1 MPTSSDNGKSQP
13 TPTPR
18 ADGAD
23 AQAEPRQLL
32 RLIPLDDTV
41 VFPNMGI
48 TLTVDVGED
57 ERVVLVPRHENEFLE
72 VGTIA
77 EVEDH
82 LRLPGGGR
90 AVALSG
96 QHRALIGAA
105 QTGVDGELRVEV
117 QERPDGVP
125 TDGRTR
131 ELEREYRAIVEEIL
145 ELRGDDGRI
154 AAFLRAIVEPGPLAD
169 SAGYSPNL
177 SYAQKVELLG
187 TLDVTGRLDLAVKL
201 QRESLAELQVRKRIR
216 EDVQDGAEKQQR
228 DYFLRK
234 QMESIRK
241 ELGEDEGSIVDEY
254 RTKIEAAQ
262 MPEEVEKQALKE
274 LGRLERMGEQTGE
287 SSMIRTYLDW
297 LIALPWAKRSEEHLD
312 PTGAREVLDADHAGL
327 EDVKDRIVEYLAV
340 RKLRQDRGI
349 EADPKSGAILTLI
362 GPPGTGKTSIGES
375 IARALGREFV
385 RMSLGGVRDEA
396 EIRGHRRT
404 YIGALPGR
412 LVRALR
418 DAGTMNPVIL
428 LDEVDKVG
436 ADWRGDPSAALLEV
450 LDPAQN
456 HSFRDHY
463 LDVELDLSQVMFIA
477 TANVADT
484 IPGPLL
490 DRMEVIRFDGY
501 TSEEKLAIAKG
512 YLWPRQRDRNGLRD
526 GEVEISDEL
535 LRTVIAEYTREAG
548 VRSLERELG
557 TLLRKTA
564 TKIASSLP
572 AEATEPP
579 AEDGEQP
586 AVASTAE
593 SAPEQAAVTPV
604 EIDLETVREALG
616 RQKFFQESASRTATP
631 GVATGLA
638 VTGTGGDVLFVEAT
652 AMKASGSGGGG
663 LVLTGQLGDVM
674 KESAR
679 IALSYVR
686 GHAEEIGIDE
696 NSAFEGQEFHVHVP
710 AGAIPKD
717 GPSAGVTMVTA
728 LASLLSG
735 RPVKHTVGMT
745 GEVTLQG
752 RVLPIGGLKQKVLAA
767 HAAGLTDVILPER
780 NRGDL
785 DDIPKEVREQMS
797 FHPVMTVQEVLD
809 RALEPTRDVA
819 HQLP

>member
-1 MPTSSDNGKSQP
+1 MELIAMPSEIASP
-13 TPTPR
+13 VTPP
-18 ADGAD
+18 
-23 AQAEPRQLL
+23 EPKEIL
-32 RLIPLDDTV
+32 RLIPMDDTV

-48 TLTVDVGED
+48 TLTVDVGDD

-77 EVEDH
+77 GVEDR

-90 AVALSG
+90 AVALAG

-105 QTGVDGELRVEV
+105 QTGPDGELRVEV
-117 QERPDGVP
+117 DERPDEVP
-125 TDGRTR
+125 VDGRTR

-154 AAFLRAIVEPGPLAD
+154 SAFLRAIVEPGPLAD
-169 SAGYSPNL
+169 SAGYSPSL
-177 SYAQKVELLG
+177 TYEQKVELLR
-187 TLDVTGRLDLAVKL
+187 TTDVTDRLELAVKL

-216 EDVQDGAEKQQR
+216 EDVQEGAEKQQR

-254 RTKIEAAQ
+254 RTKIEEAG
-262 MPEEVEKQALKE
+262 MPEAVHEQALKE

-297 LIALPWAKRSEEHLD
+297 LIAVPWSKRSEEHLD
-312 PTGAREVLDADHAGL
+312 PVAAREVLDADHAGL
-327 EDVKDRIVEYLAV
+327 EDVKDRVTEYLAV
-340 RKLRQDRGI
+340 RKLREDRGI

-375 IARALGREFV
+375 IARATGREFV

-463 LDVELDLSQVMFIA
+463 LDVELDLSQVMFLA

-501 TSEEKLAIAKG
+501 TNAEKLAIAKG
-512 YLWPRQRDRNGLRD
+512 YLWPRQRDRNGLREE
-526 GEVEISDEL
+526 EVSISDDVL
-535 LRTVIAEYTREAG
+535 KTIVSDYTREAG
-548 VRSLERELG
+548 VRNLERELG

-564 TKIASSLP
+564 TKIASGS
-572 AEATEPP
+572 AEPP
-579 AEDGEQP
+579 I
-586 AVASTAE
+586 
-593 SAPEQAAVTPV
+593 
-604 EIDLETVREALG
+604 EITLEIIRDALG

-652 AMKASGSGGGG
+652 AMKAGGTGGGGG

-686 GHAEEIGIDE
+686 GHSEPLGIEEG
-696 NSAFEGQEFHVHVP
+696 AFEGREFHVHVP

-785 DDIPKEVREQMS
+785 DEIPEDVREQMT

-809 RALEPTRDVA
+809 RALEPARDVA
-819 HQLP
+819 LS